1 MDNIFVYVGTGF
13 SSEQNQEIAEIL
25 RIHHIATTNNIHHA
39 TVVIQPQTMEKN
51 MTVEEMEEQ
60 LVEKSLSEVDK
71 LIDSIHINKPQVQGT
86 RKKSYTQANE
96 KYKQI
101 KQIYK
106 QKIFNRTKHK

>member
-25 RIHHIATTNNIHHA
+25 RIHHIATTNNIHRA

-51 MTVEEMEEQ
+51 MTVEEMAEQ

-101 KQIYK
+101 YK